1 MTLASPVFCRA
12 SFLQRLL
19 WAETVAFFSFPPLVF
34 SAACLGLEW
43 ERRESR
49 VPPASSC
56 QIVSEPWLSLR
67 RNPLLA
73 FPKNG
78 FCLAFSPA
86 FSGKIWC
93 ASNRAW
99 KRDALTTYYGRVSA
113 RSKEKELPP
122 IFLPDPLHLF
132 ICSSAKKTLEAQE
145 GRGWERDQRTV
156 LSSSIW
162 VGVLK
167 VIPPNG
173 AMESS

>member
-1 MTLASPVFCRA
+1 MRI
-12 SFLQRLL
+12 
-19 WAETVAFFSFPPLVF
+19 
-34 SAACLGLEW
+34 
-43 ERRESR
+43 ESR
-49 VPPASSC
+49 L
-56 QIVSEPWLSLR
+56 E
-67 RNPLLA
+67 
-73 FPKNG
+73 
-78 FCLAFSPA
+78 
-86 FSGKIWC
+86 
-93 ASNRAW
+93 
-99 KRDALTTYYGRVSA
+99 RDASTTYYGRVSA